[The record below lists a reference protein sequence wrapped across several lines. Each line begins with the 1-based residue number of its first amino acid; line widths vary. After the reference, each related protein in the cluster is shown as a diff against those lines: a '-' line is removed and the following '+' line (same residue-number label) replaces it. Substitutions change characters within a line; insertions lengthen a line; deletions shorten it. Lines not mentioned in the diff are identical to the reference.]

1 MKLHLGCG
9 SKKLEGW
16 INIDSVAAFN
26 PDLIHDITKPLPY
39 PELSVDEI
47 LAEDLLE
54 HFDKYMRFFVF
65 YEWVRVLKIGGKIT
79 VQVPNFKKILF
90 RYFKFGFEAIV
101 DLIFGETLWE
111 SKTYIGDFGIHKW
124 GYSEKTFKGF
134 VKVFGIHPIKFECI
148 GLNMRLIGIKER
160 HIDKQDL
167 YDIKIYS
174 YANKKGNGDNYV
186 TLGFARKMIE
196 NFASGG
202 RNNEEL

>member
-9 SKKLEGW
+9 NKKLEGW

-26 PDLIHDITKPLPY
+26 PDLIHDITQPLPY
-39 PELSVDEI
+39 QELSIDEI

-54 HFDKYMRFFVF
+54 HFDKYIRFFVF

-90 RYFKFGFEAIV
+90 RYFKFGFDAIV
-101 DLIFGETLWE
+101 DLVFGETFWG
-111 SKTYIGDFGIHKW
+111 SKIYIGHFGIHKW
-124 GYSEKTFKGF
+124 GYSEKTFKKF
-134 VKVFGIHPIKFECI
+134 VKMFGIHPIKFEHR

-160 HIDKQDL
+160 HINKQDL

-174 YANKKGNGDNYV
+174 YANKGDNGNEYV
-186 TLGFARKMIE
+186 TLGSIKDMIK

-202 RNNEEL
+202 ISNEEL